1 MGKFPEALG
10 PESLGESSDLAESSS
25 GSSNATD
32 LDADALVER
41 LDEGFLWSVGHFS
54 EARSGETGEGF
65 LGLDW

>member
-10 PESLGESSDLAESSS
+10 PESSLDLAESSS

-41 LDEGFLWSVGHFS
+41 LDEGFL
-54 EARSGETGEGF
+54 
-65 LGLDW
+65 